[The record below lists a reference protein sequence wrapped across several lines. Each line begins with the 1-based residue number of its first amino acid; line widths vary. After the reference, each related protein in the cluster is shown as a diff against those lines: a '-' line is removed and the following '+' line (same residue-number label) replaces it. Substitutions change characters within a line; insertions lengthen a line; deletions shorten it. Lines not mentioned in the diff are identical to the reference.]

1 MLSISFYSGY
11 IDFYWFLL
19 IFIDFSC
26 YLQYFFGVMAILL
39 GSGAPKVIFYC
50 YLHYF
55 NIRSTDAIYF
65 FVYWISLI
73 WFFYLDFSYWT
84 VLLDFDYHH
93 VLDLGTFEKTAWI
106 LIPERPFLISFSAL
120 VHSPTRWDF
129 AYWISFI
136 GFSYLISLIGLS
148 YWISLIWLS
157 YWISPT
163 IFISKHTM
171 DVGSWVGGI
180 AP

>member
-1 MLSISFYSGY
+1 MLSIYRPMVATTTCKCPTEMNMDPPHVQPHRQKMSMKAWVRWLS
-11 IDFYWFLL
+11 I
-19 IFIDFSC
+19 S
-26 YLQYFFGVMAILL
+26 
-39 GSGAPKVIFYC
+39 
-50 YLHYF
+50 F

-163 IFISKHTM
+163 IFISRHTM